1 MHKLLEISGKIDHSN
16 ELSES
21 VSVPGGGLL
30 PIVSRAFAYVLVLQ
44 VEHFFKASECPHS
57 APEIY
62 SSLSGI
68 KASSKNLQLQNF
80 LAALLEAMNAFSQV
94 SDESLKKELIQG
106 TRESVQFYLNRILKE
121 AKEK

>member
-21 VSVPGGGLL
+21 VSVPGGSLS
-30 PIVSRAFAYVLVLQ
+30 IVSRAFAYALQ

-80 LAALLEAMNAFSQV
+80 LAALLEAMNVFSQV